1 LLVIFVSPKHNVTW
15 KLGGN
20 DFQIDVQMP
29 TRFAA
34 AGIGIVKPAA
44 DANAIAIAI
53 AKTDRLG

>member
-1 LLVIFVSPKHNVTW
+1 
-15 KLGGN
+15 
-20 DFQIDVQMP
+20 MP

>member
-1 LLVIFVSPKHNVTW
+1 MQS
-15 KLGGN
+15 
-20 DFQIDVQMP
+20 
-29 TRFAA
+29 A